1 MKVYRELK
9 LNHDCRFAETQPGQ
23 QTTPAQSAEQRT
35 STYRFC
41 AHKGKR
47 KTSEQRQRFNSR
59 NANITYPE
67 SSACTRAKG
76 FAMLGDA
83 GPALVIAAA
92 ALPPPPRRGLAIRP
106 KLNDEE
112 LAAFCAKRSQMFQP
126 KTTVDHN
133 L

>member
-23 QTTPAQSAEQRT
+23 QTTPAQPAEQRR
-35 STYRFC
+35 STHRVC

-47 KTSEQRQRFNSR
+47 KTGEQRQRFNSR

-106 KLNDEE
+106 KLSGEDV
-112 LAAFCAKRSQMFQP
+112 AAFCAKAAKLSSAR
-126 KTTVDHN
+126 HN
-133 L
+133 GSRQ